1 MAALVVSADG
11 KMESLTPINPRGEP
25 RFTAFA
31 VSPDGS
37 RLALDGMVAGTTGLT
52 AGITIVNV
60 NSGETQTFRNK
71 PSDQDG
77 IWILDTSQGS
87 SDLRASSHRVTS
99 GAQPAFEAMSE
110 LTLNANSTRVYAV
123 VTRRGQNPYLT
134 KRVIELDAATGRQLR
149 VLLELSHDYSLTTGW
164 NASSLALD
172 PSGQLLMV
180 SDAGA
185 DYYRVDLGSGQTS
198 RLPTAVNRG
207 NPNGLAW

>member
-11 KMESLTPINPRGEP
+11 KVESLTPINPRGEP

-52 AGITIVNV
+52 
-60 NSGETQTFRNK
+60 
-71 PSDQDG
+71 
-77 IWILDTSQGS
+77 
-87 SDLRASSHRVTS
+87 
-99 GAQPAFEAMSE
+99 
-110 LTLNANSTRVYAV
+110 ANSTRVYAV

-149 VLLELSHDYSLTTGW
+149 VLLELSHDHSLTTGW

-185 DYYRVDLGSGQTS
+185 DYYRVDLGSGQTC